1 MNASTLVACKLLT
14 ACCPLASQFPA
25 LLPNRDWIWFWISAV
40 GVDTF
45 GARSAVKRANTV
57 VEYWVTA
64 IDTVYP
70 LAICRNVQVHDSPL
84 TSRSGIQLA
93 CTRQEGDHGG

>member
-1 MNASTLVACKLLT
+1 
-14 ACCPLASQFPA
+14 
-25 LLPNRDWIWFWISAV
+25 V

-64 IDTVYP
+64 IDTVYV
-70 LAICRNVQVHDSPL
+70 LTTFEDLNGRSSPL
-84 TSRSGIQLA
+84 IGLSGIQLA
-93 CTRQEGDHGG
+93 YTRRGEDRGG